1 MEYAYRSVAPGF
13 VDCLT
18 ADSNPSQPNAPNLL
32 EVVVI
37 LFRCMKLDCNGARLL
52 LHELHVV
59 LVPAS
64 AAAGAGASAS
74 IKELELIIKL
84 LVLDI
89 FATRSNL
96 LFLQP
101 KKQELPQQQAD
112 DDELQLQDSAEPCCS
127 SHSSCSKGGTIP
139 NLKKKKAL
147 QDQCQAARIAAKVVK
162 IDREY

>member
-1 MEYAYRSVAPGF
+1 
-13 VDCLT
+13 
-18 ADSNPSQPNAPNLL
+18 
-32 EVVVI
+32 
-37 LFRCMKLDCNGARLL
+37 
-52 LHELHVV
+52 
-59 LVPAS
+59 VPAS
-64 AAAGAGASAS
+64 AAAEGASAS

-89 FATRSNL
+89 FATPSNL

-139 NLKKKKAL
+139 NL
-147 QDQCQAARIAAKVVK
+147 RNVK
-162 IDREY
+162 LHTLLRCESSEDRSGLLTDKYKEGIDHGSMMLPSRKNPERDLGFLFV

>member
-1 MEYAYRSVAPGF
+1 
-13 VDCLT
+13 
-18 ADSNPSQPNAPNLL
+18 
-32 EVVVI
+32 
-37 LFRCMKLDCNGARLL
+37 MKLDCNGARLL

-89 FATRSNL
+89 FATPSNL

-139 NLKKKKAL
+139 NLRKKILYKINVKLHAL
-147 QDQCQAARIAAKVVK
+147 LRK
-162 IDREY
+162 

>member
-1 MEYAYRSVAPGF
+1 
-13 VDCLT
+13 LT

-64 AAAGAGASAS
+64 AAAEGASAS

-89 FATRSNL
+89 FARPSNL

-139 NLKKKKAL
+139 NLRKKNLYKINVKLHAF
-147 QDQCQAARIAAKVVK
+147 AAKVVK
-162 IDREY
+162 KIDRVY

>member
-1 MEYAYRSVAPGF
+1 
-13 VDCLT
+13 
-18 ADSNPSQPNAPNLL
+18 
-32 EVVVI
+32 
-37 LFRCMKLDCNGARLL
+37 MKLDCNGARLL
-52 LHELHVV
+52 LHELHLV

-64 AAAGAGASAS
+64 AAAGAAGASAS

-89 FATRSNL
+89 FATPSNL

-101 KKQELPQQQAD
+101 KKQELPQPQAD

-139 NLKKKKAL
+139 NLRKKLSL
-147 QDQCQAARIAAKVVK
+147 QDQCQAARFAAKVVK
-162 IDREY
+162 IDRVY